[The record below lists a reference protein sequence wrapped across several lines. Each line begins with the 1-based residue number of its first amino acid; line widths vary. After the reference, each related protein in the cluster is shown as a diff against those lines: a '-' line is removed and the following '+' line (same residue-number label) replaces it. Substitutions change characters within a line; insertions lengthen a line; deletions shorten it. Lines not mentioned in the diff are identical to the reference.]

1 MRFYAILLLL
11 PLLCVS
17 KVLRVP
23 LKPLR
28 STRRTVQDAQT
39 ALDRVR
45 IKWTRRLSN
54 QPFPEKL
61 DGYMDIQYYGEIAIG
76 TPPQPFKVVF
86 DTGSANLWVPS
97 KKCSP
102 SNEACRTHHKY
113 DCEKSSTYKTDGKPF
128 SIQYGTGSV
137 SGVLSTD
144 VVTVSSARVQ
154 DQTFGEAINE
164 PGLVFVEAKFDG
176 ILGLAFQSIAVD
188 NVIPVFDNMISQGL
202 VDKQLFSVWLD
213 CGDVQDIGGE
223 IMFGGVNKGRYLGN
237 IFFVPLSSET
247 YWQIDLDGI
256 QVASLTLCAQGC
268 QAIVDTGTSLIVG
281 PAADVNQ
288 LNEALGAVPIEGGLN
303 VLDCSQLYTLPSI
316 QFSINGRQ
324 LTLKP
329 TDYVREMSYGGRP
342 ICTSGFSGM
351 EIPGVPRWIL
361 GDVFIGAY
369 YTVFDK
375 GQSRVGFAR
384 SA

>member
-1 MRFYAILLLL
+1 
-11 PLLCVS
+11 
-17 KVLRVP
+17 VP

-28 STRRTVQDAQT
+28 STRRTVQDAQS

-45 IKWTRRLSN
+45 TKWTRRLSN
-54 QPFPEKL
+54 EPFPEKL
-61 DGYMDIQYYGEIAIG
+61 DNYMDSQYYGEITIG

-86 DTGSANLWVPS
+86 DTGSSNLWVPS
-97 KKCSP
+97 KRCSFW
-102 SNEACRTHHKY
+102 NEACRTHQKY
-113 DCEKSSTYKTDGKPF
+113 DSERSSTYRANGQPF

-144 VVTVSSARVQ
+144 VVTVSSAKVQ

-164 PGLVFVEAKFDG
+164 PGSVFVAAKFDG

-188 NVIPVFDNMISQGL
+188 NVVPVFDNMISQGL

-223 IMFGGVNKGRYLGN
+223 IMFGGVDKGRYTGDM
-237 IFFVPLSSET
+237 FFVPLSAET
-247 YWQIDLDGI
+247 YWQIDMAGI
-256 QVASLTLCAQGC
+256 QLTSLTLCAQGC

-281 PAADVNQ
+281 PTDDVKQ
-288 LNEALGAVPIEGGLN
+288 LNDAIGAVPIEGGLN
-303 VLDCSQLYTLPSI
+303 LLDCLQIHTLPPI
-316 QFSINGRQ
+316 EFSINGEK
-324 LTLKP
+324 LTLQA
-329 TDYVREMSYGGRP
+329 TDYVREMSYWGRTV
-342 ICTSGFSGM
+342 CTSGFSGM
-351 EIPGVPRWIL
+351 EVPGVPMWIL

-375 GQSRVGFAR
+375 EQSRVGFAR
-384 SA
+384 ST

>member
-11 PLLCVS
+11 PLLCMS

-45 IKWTRRLSN
+45 TKWTKRLSN

-61 DGYMDIQYYGEIAIG
+61 DNYMDSQYYGEIAIG

-86 DTGSANLWVPS
+86 DTGSSNLWVPS
-97 KKCSP
+97 NRCSP
-102 SNEACRTHHKY
+102 WNEACRLHHRY
-113 DCEKSSTYKTDGKPF
+113 DCEKSSTYKANGKPF

-144 VVTVSSARVQ
+144 VVTVSSAKVQ

-164 PGLVFVEAKFDG
+164 PGLVFVVAKFDG

-188 NVIPVFDNMISQGL
+188 NVVPVFDNMISQGL
-202 VDKQLFSVWLD
+202 VEKPLFSVWLD
-213 CGDVQDIGGE
+213 RNDVQDIGGE
-223 IMFGGVNKGRYLGN
+223 IMFGGINKEHYMGDMY
-237 IFFVPLSSET
+237 FVPLSSET

-256 QVASLTLCAQGC
+256 QVTSLTLCAQGC
-268 QAIVDTGTSLIVG
+268 QAIVDTGTTLIVG
-281 PAADVNQ
+281 PTADVNQ
-288 LNEALGAVPIEGGLN
+288 LNEALGAVSIEGGLS
-303 VLDCSQLYTLPSI
+303 VLECSQIYTLPPI
-316 QFSINGRQ
+316 EFSINGEN
-324 LTLKP
+324 LTLQP
-329 TDYVREMSYGGRP
+329 TDYVQEMSYRGGT

-351 EIPGVPRWIL
+351 ETPGAPTWIL

-375 GQSRVGFAR
+375 EQRRVGFAR
-384 SA
+384 ST